1 VHSVLVFPAGM
12 PDALTWAR
20 HASNTGVRIVG
31 ASSLEHDPA
40 WQSYPEWTSLPWIGD
55 CGFSTA
61 LSQCLTERRIDTVF
75 TPHAVVWS
83 VLRELLPRVSPEV
96 SLEPAEPWAADL
108 ADYRAYRDVAARFT
122 LTGLSLAA
130 GGDPAACM
138 PASKL
143 AALVRMFQLAPG
155 QCDDT
160 KLEGLVAI
168 FRHMPA
174 GDIVE
179 IGTFWGRSAVALAF
193 LANHYRTGNLL
204 CVDPWRKEDLRQ
216 GIPQLDAVFGDT
228 PMEEIFEAFR
238 INLAPFSSHANYCRA
253 RSEDAAAVY
262 AAERCFTT
270 EDFGRTDYTGQIALL
285 HIDGNHALDAVRS
298 DIRAWTRFVRP
309 EGWIVF
315 DDYRWPFG
323 TGVTIAADEF
333 LESTGGGLSSAFV
346 AGGALYVQVCADWRT
361 KREQ

>member
-1 VHSVLVFPAGM
+1 LHSVLVFPAGM

-40 WQSYPEWTSLPWIGD
+40 RQSYPEWASLPWIGD

-61 LSQCLTERRIDTVF
+61 LSRCLTERRIDTVF

-108 ADYRAYRDVAARFT
+108 GDYRAYRDVAARFT
-122 LTGLSLAA
+122 LPGLALASS
-130 GGDPAACM
+130 GDPAARM
-138 PASKL
+138 SPPKL
-143 AALVRMFQLAPG
+143 AALVRMFQLSPG

-168 FRHMPA
+168 FRYMPA

-216 GIPQLDAVFGDT
+216 GIPKLDAVFGDT

-238 INLAPFSSHANYCRA
+238 INLAPFASHANYSRA

-262 AAERCFTT
+262 GAERCFTT
-270 EDFGRTDYTGQIALL
+270 EDFGRTDYAGQIALL

-298 DIRAWTRFVRP
+298 DIGAWTRFVRP
-309 EGWIVF
+309 GGWIVF
-315 DDYRWPFG
+315 DDYRWRFG
-323 TGVTIAADEF
+323 TGVTTAADEF
-333 LESTGGGLSSAFV
+333 LESAGGGLSSAFV
-346 AGGALYVQVCADWRT
+346 AGGALFVQACADWRT